1 MSTGGMRYNYSRPD
15 THETPLFERQ
25 MGSDDFVELQ
35 QMRQVVEN
43 LQQRIVNL
51 ERINVDLEDRLEDQA
66 KQSMLVEKECLL
78 VEQRWQ
84 AKNQELLKE
93 IENWKTAFQ
102 QEKVKGDRLR
112 DQVHRSERD
121 LYGILQKKYELMRGP
136 GTNKPSLAAANNT
149 KAPSLSDVY
158 GGRKGDMPHSS
169 STDWLQSTGKVSGFN
184 YATWL
189 IPANYHIFSF
199 GT

>member
-1 MSTGGMRYNYSRPD
+1 MATGGMRYNYARSD
-15 THETPLFERQ
+15 VQESPLFERQ

-43 LQQRIVNL
+43 LQQRIINL

-78 VEQRWQ
+78 VEQRWK
-84 AKNQELLKE
+84 AKNEELLKE

-136 GTNKPSLAAANNT
+136 GTNKPSLAANNT
-149 KAPSLSDVY
+149 KAPSMSDVY
-158 GGRKGDMPHSS
+158 GSRKGDIPHSS
-169 STDWLQSTGKVSGFN
+169 STDWLQSSSGKVYNVFETSR
-184 YATWL
+184 
-189 IPANYHIFSF
+189 ISF
-199 GT
+199 IV